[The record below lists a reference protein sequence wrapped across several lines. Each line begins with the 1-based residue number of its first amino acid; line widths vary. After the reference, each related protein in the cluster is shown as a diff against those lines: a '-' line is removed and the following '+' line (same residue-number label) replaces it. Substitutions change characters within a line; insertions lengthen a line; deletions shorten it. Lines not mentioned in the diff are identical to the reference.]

1 MNKFINNFL
10 KSEKLMTEKMLK
22 YVFWL
27 ALAAFTVQEFRWNGS
42 LLIEY
47 WNVFD
52 FIWFILRLI
61 VGLLFIRLGYN
72 LVTAFFDI
80 HKELVKKNKK

>member
-1 MNKFINNFL
+1 MKKFINNFL
-10 KSEKLMTEKMLK
+10 KSEKLITEKMLK

-27 ALAAFTVQEFRWNGS
+27 AMIAFVVQEFRWNGS

-52 FIWFILRLI
+52 FIWFILRL
-61 VGLLFIRLGYN
+61 VAGLFFIRLGYDFF
-72 LVTAFFDI
+72 TAFFDI
-80 HKELVKKNKK
+80 HNDLAKKNKK